1 MSKTVATFS
10 FMTRHYKAADLNRT
24 SLEVGLEKVLQYENS
39 EFEMIS
45 ITSSKEINPLRDIIS
60 LNYQFIFRRRP
71 AFYLLS
77 MLLPCTV
84 ITLIIAM
91 LAFCIPPESGE
102 KIGLGV
108 TVLLSLSVFLLIL
121 SDQMPPMKEIPL
133 IGVSYFGITLL
144 VALST
149 SRSVLTSNLHY
160 NAAYRV
166 NKVPRWAE
174 KVFLHHLA
182 SWLCLRESYS
192 RPVP

>member
-1 MSKTVATFS
+1 MSKTVATLS
-10 FMTRHYKAADLNRT
+10 FTTWHYKAADLNRT

-45 ITSSKEINPLRDIIS
+45 IISSKEINPLRDIIS

-84 ITLIIAM
+84 ITLVAM

-108 TVLLSLSVFLLIL
+108 TVLLSLSVFLLIV
-121 SDQMPPMKEIPL
+121 SDQMPPMTEIPL
-133 IGVSYFGITLL
+133 IGVYYFGITLL

-149 SRSVLTSNLHY
+149 SL
-160 NAAYRV
+160 
-166 NKVPRWAE
+166 
-174 KVFLHHLA
+174 
-182 SWLCLRESYS
+182 
-192 RPVP
+192 